1 MTLEQKQEEEKTVG
15 IGITLNSLYLCVKDM
30 ERAID
35 FYERF
40 LERPVTEKDEI
51 FSIFDVDGFRF
62 CLFDN
67 NKARESVTWGDN
79 CLPSFRIDTLES
91 LLKKIEELQVEI
103 VFPLT
108 HIKDNWVLEFKDSEG
123 NDIEV
128 YCRKQSVVRKRQE
141 AGKVG
146 QDDIAL

>member
-1 MTLEQKQEEEKTVG
+1 MG

-30 ERAID
+30 ERAIG

-67 NKARESVTWGDN
+67 NKAGESVAWGDN
-79 CLPSFRIDTLES
+79 CLPSFQIDTLES

-108 HIKDNWVLEFKDSEG
+108 SIKDNWVLEFKDSEG

-128 YCRKQSVVRKRQE
+128 YCRRQ
-141 AGKVG
+141 
-146 QDDIAL
+146 